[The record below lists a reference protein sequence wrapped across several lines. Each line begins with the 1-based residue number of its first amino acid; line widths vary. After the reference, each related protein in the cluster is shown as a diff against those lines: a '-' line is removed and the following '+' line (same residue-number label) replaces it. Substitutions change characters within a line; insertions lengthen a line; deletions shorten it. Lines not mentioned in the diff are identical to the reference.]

1 VAWQVMQADFR
12 EAAGV
17 HDHVAVRIRDIETN
31 VEVNPAGASVITARG
46 QVVRW
51 FYYLLGVLEY
61 KGIRIVVT
69 SMMGLRGRA
78 THDHREEKMAI
89 VSVTRRV
96 SWHARRTC
104 LCWSTRRSVY
114 SQANFCD
121 DQESLVSPTWI
132 GAIKLALKDFRR
144 SRLHG
149 RIVAATARSISD
161 QREHCRRLNRE
172 RSTFRYVGNSTC
184 RSTLERRAS
193 AAARLISPPMH
204 ARG

>member
-51 FYYLLGVLEY
+51 FYYLLRVLEY

-69 SMMGLRGRA
+69 SIMGSRGRA
-78 THDHREEKMAI
+78 THDHREEEAAFLARAQDL
-89 VSVTRRV
+89 SVLVYLTVRV
-96 SWHARRTC
+96 FP
-104 LCWSTRRSVY
+104 RS
-114 SQANFCD
+114 FCD

-161 QREHCRRLNRE
+161 HREHCRRLNRK